1 VGSLGARERGAVSEA
16 FLAIR
21 GLSKAFAGQE
31 VLRDLTLD
39 VEAGEIVALLGR
51 SGSGKTT
58 ALRLLAGLETAD
70 RGSVRVAG
78 EEVTRQPAARRG
90 IGMVFQ
96 SYALFPHLTIGEN
109 VSFGLEGGG
118 IERSEIRRRAEA
130 ALAKM
135 RLEGRFDGPVGD
147 LSGGMQQ
154 RVAIA
159 RALAP
164 EPRVLLLDEPFSNLD
179 PELREHTRRELRA
192 QIHAI
197 GITTLFVTHDQE
209 EAFDLGDRV
218 ALLEAGRLEQ
228 VGTPEDLY
236 RRPATPVVARFVG
249 RSSWLEGVVES
260 AEDEEV
266 RVRLDANG
274 AVWTARA
281 AAPIQTGARTR
292 LCIRPESLTL
302 TSSTPDA
309 AALAGSIEERRFLG
323 ASSLYTIRLA
333 ASGDRVEVSAE
344 PGREL
349 DAAVSIAPRPG
360 SIAPIAFAV
369 EAGQ

>member
-1 VGSLGARERGAVSEA
+1 VSEA
-16 FLAIR
+16 FLEIR

-96 SYALFPHLTIGEN
+96 SYALFPHLTIGQN

-118 IERSEIRRRAEA
+118 IERAEIRRRAEA

-236 RRPATPVVARFVG
+236 RRPATPAVARFIG

-260 AEDEEV
+260 AEGSRA
-266 RVRLDANG
+266 RVRLNG
-274 AVWTARA
+274 FDLVWVASGVA
-281 AAPIQTGARTR
+281 AMRVGDRVQ
-292 LCIRPESLTL
+292 LCIRPEGLSLV
-302 TSSTPDA
+302 SDRE
-309 AALAGSIEERRFLG
+309 AALDGTIEERRFLG
-323 ASSLYTIRLA
+323 AASLYTVRL
-333 ASGDRVEVSAE
+333 GDGRSLLEVSAE
-344 PGREL
+344 PGLERG
-349 DAAVSIAPRPG
+349 APVGVALRPG
-360 SIAPIAFAV
+360 ADLPIAFVAP
-369 EAGQ
+369 

>member
-1 VGSLGARERGAVSEA
+1 VGSHGARERGAVSEA
-16 FLAIR
+16 FLEIR
-21 GLSKAFAGQE
+21 ELSKAFAGQE
-31 VLRDLTLD
+31 VLRDLTLA
-39 VEAGEIVALLGR
+39 VGAGEIVALLGR

-118 IERSEIRRRAEA
+118 IERAEVRRRAEA

-135 RLEGRFDGPVGD
+135 RLEGRFDGRVGE

-236 RRPATPVVARFVG
+236 RRPATAAVARFIG

-260 AEDEEV
+260 TEGRRAA
-266 RVRLDANG
+266 VRLDANG
-274 AVWTARA
+274 AVWTASA
-281 AAPIQTGARTR
+281 AAPIDAGARAR
-292 LCIRPESLTL
+292 LCIRPESLAVTAAG
-302 TSSTPDA
+302 TDA
-309 AALAGSIEERRFLG
+309 TALAGVIEERRFLG
-323 ASSLYTIRLA
+323 AASLYTIRLA
-333 ASGDRVEVSAE
+333 ANGGLVEVSAE
-344 PGREL
+344 PGLEL
-349 DAAVSIAPRPG
+349 GGAVSVAPRPG
-360 SIAPIAFAV
+360 SIPPIAFAA
-369 EAGQ
+369 EGAR

>member
-1 VGSLGARERGAVSEA
+1 VGSLGARERRAVSA
-16 FLAIR
+16 PFLEVR
-21 GLSKAFAGQE
+21 GLSKAFAGHE
-31 VLRDLTLD
+31 VLKDLTLE
-39 VEAGEIVALLGR
+39 VAAGEIVALLGR

-58 ALRLLAGLETAD
+58 ALRLLAGLETPD
-70 RGSVRVAG
+70 RGTVRVAG
-78 EEVTRQPAARRG
+78 EDVTRRPAARRG

-96 SYALFPHLTIGEN
+96 SYALFPHLSIGEN
-109 VSFGLEGGG
+109 VSFGLEGGSLA
-118 IERSEIRRRAEA
+118 RPEIRRRAEA
-130 ALAKM
+130 ALAKV
-135 RLEGRFDGPVGD
+135 RLEGRFVGRVGD

-236 RRPATPVVARFVG
+236 RRPQSAAVARFIG
-249 RSSWLEGVVES
+249 RSSWLEGTIEAVEERRL
-260 AEDEEV
+260 A
-266 RVRLDANG
+266 VRL
-274 AVWTARA
+274 A
-281 AAPIQTGARTR
+281 AAGVTWPASSPAPLAAGASTR
-292 LCIRPESLTL
+292 LCIRPEALTV
-302 TSSTPDA
+302 TPDPNDPR
-309 AALAGSIEERRFLG
+309 ALAGAIEERRFLG
-323 ASSLYTIRLA
+323 GTSLYSIRLDGA
-333 ASGDRVEVSAE
+333 GDRVEVAGE
-344 PGREL
+344 PGLEPG
-349 DAAVSIAPRPG
+349 APVRVGLRPG
-360 SIAPIAFAV
+360 ADLPIAFPASD
-369 EAGQ
+369 ET

>member
-1 VGSLGARERGAVSEA
+1 MSAP
-16 FLAIR
+16 FLEVR
-21 GLSKAFAGQE
+21 GLSKAFVGHE
-31 VLRDLTLD
+31 VLRDLSLE
-39 VEAGEIVALLGR
+39 VRGGEIVALLGR

-58 ALRLLAGLETAD
+58 ALRLLAGLETPD
-70 RGSVRVAG
+70 HGTVRVAG
-78 EEVTRQPAARRG
+78 EDVTRRPAARRG

-109 VSFGLEGGG
+109 VSFGLEGGSLARA
-118 IERSEIRRRAEA
+118 EVRRRAEA
-130 ALAKM
+130 ALSKV
-135 RLEGRFDGPVGD
+135 RLEGRFDGRVAD

-192 QIHAI
+192 QIHEI

-236 RRPATPVVARFVG
+236 RRPQSPAVARFIG
-249 RSSWLEGVVES
+249 RSSWLTGTVDAAGADTV
-260 AEDEEV
+260 
-266 RVRLDANG
+266 VRLPELGVSWLVSAPRPLAAGQAVHVCVRPETLLVEPATAEPG
-274 AVWTARA
+274 AVR
-281 AAPIQTGARTR
+281 GA
-292 LCIRPESLTL
+292 
-302 TSSTPDA
+302 
-309 AALAGSIEERRFLG
+309 IEERRFLG
-323 ASSLYTIRLA
+323 AASLYTVRL
-333 ASGDRVEVSAE
+333 GETRLEVAAE
-344 PGREL
+344 PGLELGREVGL
-349 DAAVSIAPRPG
+349 ALRPG
-360 SIAPIAFAV
+360 ADLPIAFAA
-369 EAGQ
+369 EGSR